1 MFSSIFFFLLGLL
14 ILFLEFDVLSRF
26 FCSCKFQSL
35 ESYLKTQ
42 KQRILYWLL
51 VINWRMHT
59 HIHAC
64 THTFMHS
71 YIHASMH
78 SYIHTCYIHTW
89 IVAYL
94 LPLHF
99 HNCFFD
105 SLSDSLFTYLHTCL
119 FASFFLSSF
128 LAY

>member
-1 MFSSIFFFLLGLL
+1 MLINTKYSCLSFFFSKYVLFNLFFFLLGLL
-14 ILFLEFDVLSRF
+14 ILFLEFDVLSCF

-42 KQRILYWLL
+42 KTENSWLIVGNQL
-51 VINWRMHT
+51 KN
-59 HIHAC
+59 AY
-64 THTFMHS
+64 THTCMHS

-105 SLSDSLFTYLHTCL
+105 SLILLH
-119 FASFFLSSF
+119 FLPWF
-128 LAY
+128 LG